1 MFAPGLRTIE
11 DIRVVVEAAGPTPV
25 NVLIGWADGPSVA
38 DLADAG
44 VRRVSVGSALARA
57 AWGAFLAAAEALRGG
72 SFDGLADAAP
82 FARLNDLF
90 ASPGCGSSPSVG

>member
-1 MFAPGLRTIE
+1 M
-11 DIRVVVEAAGPTPV
+11 
-25 NVLIGWADGPSVA
+25 S

-57 AWGAFLAAAEALRGG
+57 AWGAFLSAAEVLRDG

-82 FARLNDLF
+82 FARLNELF
-90 ASPGCGSSPSVG
+90 G